1 MEHATE
7 TASAAPAGRANGHE
21 RPALDHPVEGESR
34 PSLWARFTAR
44 LRDTDRPDE
53 TPAPAPAPPVEPR
66 AEAPTRT
73 GRTAPGPVVRSAAAR
88 NIALA
93 LVALLGAVILV
104 AFRGSWTSQS
114 DAAKASH
121 FDDWGAWLYPFA
133 PDGLIVLA
141 LVAAVV
147 LRHKFWP
154 RVYCLFV
161 VALFTATSYVVNH
174 LHGLGTFE
182 MLADGQTLVEKLDPW
197 IVGLV
202 SVQLVG
208 AITFGSHIL
217 MHVFRH
223 LFPEALDVHGEPV
236 AVQAAAPVVQSAGP
250 VEMSDPQ
257 PVQDD
262 PERAEADAYEFAKL
276 VYATC
281 LDGGVKL
288 SQAKLSTLARISKRK
303 AGYVQVDIDNER
315 AAAEEP
321 EPDAEEAATV
331 PAARPERV
339 LTVNGSAAASGPA
352 GGAA

>member
-53 TPAPAPAPPVEPR
+53 TPAPAPAPRP
-66 AEAPTRT
+66 EAPTRT
-73 GRTAPGPVVRSAAAR
+73 ARTTQGRVVQSTATRRIAF
-88 NIALA
+88 ALA
-93 LVALLGAVILV
+93 GLLTVVIVV
-104 AFRGSWTSQS
+104 AFRGSWTAHS
-114 DAAKASH
+114 DAAKAAH
-121 FDDWGAWLYPFA
+121 FDDWGAFLYPFA

-141 LVAAVV
+141 LVGAVV
-147 LRHKFWP
+147 LRHKRWP
-154 RVYCLFV
+154 SWYCLGV
-161 VALFTATSYVVNH
+161 VTLFTLSSYTINH
-174 LHGLGTFE
+174 LHGTGTF
-182 MLADGQTLVEKLDPW
+182 LLDAKSENVLKPLEEHV
-197 IVGLV
+197 VGLIAA
-202 SVQLVG
+202 QLVG
-208 AITFGSHIL
+208 AIAFGSHIL

-236 AVQAAAPVVQSAGP
+236 AVQAAAPAVQSAGP